1 MESVGLVELSLEVEY
16 DLFFII
22 IESTFQGLLV
32 AVCKNTSQ
40 SSTLQLNEGDGRES
54 YRVEWREGTK
64 KFNVV
69 F

>member
-1 MESVGLVELSLEVEY
+1 MIF
-16 DLFFII
+16 FFII

>member
-1 MESVGLVELSLEVEY
+1 MIF
-16 DLFFII
+16 FFII

-54 YRVEWREGTK
+54 YRVGTK